1 MYILKLAEKDTVYF
15 GFYVRTGFF
24 YGVDTK
30 ADQPIVASRVFE
42 QHGFLCLWIL
52 NGNQWAS
59 KWIKESEDCSEFM
72 ISGLPEIIDPREKV
86 PFFEW
91 LKNKK
96 GISQIEWEKYFEK
109 YDSGLQLAEEYE
121 QYFFNGLPQFARKQ
135 YTKNK

>member
-72 ISGLPEIIDPREKV
+72 ISGLPEIIDPHEKM

-91 LKNKK
+91 LNKK

-121 QYFFNGLPQFARKQ
+121 QYFFNGLPQFARRQ